1 MAKFTIYQ
9 LLLIANKI
17 TNDALKQL
25 HHNDDEILNNFS
37 SVHKMLEYITNN
49 EENARVDFPSLEQEI
64 EYKNTLSE
72 VLKEEI
78 DFNYIK
84 PF

>member
-1 MAKFTIYQ
+1 MAQFTIYE

-25 HHNDDEILNNFS
+25 HHNDYERLNNFS
-37 SVHKMLEYITNN
+37 SVDKMLEYITNN
-49 EENARVDFPSLEQEI
+49 GKKARVNFPSLEQEI
-64 EYKNTLSE
+64 EYKNTLRE
-72 VLKEEI
+72 VLNEEI
-78 DFNYIK
+78 DFNHIK

>member
-1 MAKFTIYQ
+1 MAQFTIYQ
-9 LLLIANKI
+9 LLLIASKI

-25 HHNDDEILNNFS
+25 HHNDDEILNNFP
-37 SVHKMLEYITNN
+37 SVDKMLEYITNN
-49 EENARVDFPSLEQEI
+49 EENAIVNFPSLEQEI

-72 VLKEEI
+72 VLNEEI